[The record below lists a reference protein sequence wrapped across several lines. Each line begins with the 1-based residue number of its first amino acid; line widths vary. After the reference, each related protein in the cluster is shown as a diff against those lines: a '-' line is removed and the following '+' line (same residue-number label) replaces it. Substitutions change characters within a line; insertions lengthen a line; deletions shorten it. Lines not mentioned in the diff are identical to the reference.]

1 MLGQIAPWF
10 PVWTKQGH
18 LGKIDL
24 NYFCLLCPIWAK
36 TFQKTIMVFGCITLG
51 KIGPKLPVCRNRG
64 FLGKLTVS
72 FAYLLCPFMLQSF
85 KIIPGVHHEIYFLI
99 LGQFGHKL
107 LFGPKSRFFGKLK
120 LTPAVSHHT
129 TTFEVALYWVNL
141 GPNCPFSPKKKFSE
155 IFKYYFC
162 LHVAP
167 PSCHIL
173 KKSESPSLHIRLF

>member
-1 MLGQIAPWF
+1 
-10 PVWTKQGH
+10 
-18 LGKIDL
+18 
-24 NYFCLLCPIWAK
+24 
-36 TFQKTIMVFGCITLG
+36 MVFGCITLG
-51 KIGPKLPVCRNRG
+51 KIGPKLPVCCNRG
-64 FLGKLTVS
+64 FLGKLTVC